1 MLIMKK
7 LKQKAL
13 AAQGMLVAALVSS
26 PVFAEGND
34 PFGTLEDGANKA
46 TQSTTNL
53 GLVVAVLFLVVG
65 GVGLMATR
73 STREW
78 AKSHIGWVLVGV
90 AVIVLAAQLVD
101 YVSGLF

>member
-1 MLIMKK
+1 MKK

-13 AAQGMLVAALVSS
+13 AAQGMLVATLVSS
-26 PVFAEGND
+26 PVFADGGD
-34 PFGTLEDGANKA
+34 PFGSLEEGAKKA
-46 TQSTTNL
+46 TENTTNL
-53 GLVVAVLFLVVG
+53 GLVVAVLFLVIG
-65 GVGLMATR
+65 GVGLMSTSR
-73 STREW
+73 TREW